1 MILFYPWQVAK
12 KYYEENTDSQNT
24 KNYQSYLEHEPR
36 ITATIDTEIL
46 AYKIIML
53 SAYFY

>member
-24 KNYQSYLEHEPR
+24 KNYQSYLEHEHR

-46 AYKIIML
+46 AYKTTML